1 MIIYRAKKA
10 GFCFGV
16 KRAIEMAQKTA
27 QQGLKPIYSLGPLIH
42 NTQVVNSLAQKGIKT
57 IDSLKQAQTKGT
69 LLIRSHGEPRNVLE
83 AAKAQGLQ
91 IVDATCPF
99 VQKAQNTAA
108 QMWAEGKKVIIFG
121 NKEHPEVK
129 GILSWTDDQ
138 AVVIKDQAE
147 AEKLELDQQP
157 AGLLAQTT
165 QVLANFQIIAEILR
179 KKNPNLEIVNT
190 ICHATAKRQEAAV
203 ELAQSVEVM
212 IVIGDPQSA
221 NTAKLTELCKGTG
234 TITYQV
240 ETADNIPPLK
250 LEGVKTIGVTAG
262 ASTPQQIIE
271 AVERRMKELD
281 KKMTEEN
288 MVNQEDAAN
297 EAEVSMTDEVMD
309 VKSVRSGE
317 VVKGTVVQIT
327 SDEILVDIG
336 AKSEGFIPLKE
347 LASFA
352 VDDPRQIIEE
362 GQEVEV
368 YVLKAEDSEGRII
381 LSKQRADSAKMWES
395 LQDKLDNQETV
406 EGEVKEVVKGGLLVD
421 IGIRAFMPAS
431 LVDRRYVEDLNVYLG
446 QKLQARIIEL
456 KQMKDSP
463 RKKVV
468 LSRKALLEEEYLKK
482 REEML
487 ATLEEGSVV
496 KGVVRRITNF
506 GAFVDIGGIDGLLHV
521 SEMSW
526 HRINHP
532 SEAVSVGDEINVKI
546 LKVDQESEKISL
558 GLKQVLPN
566 PWSSV
571 DETYKPGSIITA
583 KVVRLAPFGAFVQLE
598 PGVEGLVHIS
608 HLADHHVEK
617 PEEVVS
623 EGEQIQVKVLSVD
636 KEQKRIRLSIREV
649 NKEKEPRPKP
659 EPKPAPENDIPEAAN
674 DTSNLTIGDMLGDQ
688 LKALTKED

>member
-16 KRAIEMAQKTA
+16 KRAIELALRTA
-27 QQGLKPIYSLGPLIH
+27 QQSSKPIYSLGPLIH

-57 IDSLKQAQTKGT
+57 IDSLEQAQAGGT
-69 LLIRSHGEPRNVLE
+69 LLIRSHGESRNVLE
-83 AAKAQGLQ
+83 AAQVQGLQ

-108 QMWAEGKKVIIFG
+108 QMWAQGKKVIIFG

-129 GILSWTDDQ
+129 GILSWTNNQ
-138 AVVIKDQAE
+138 AVVIKNQAE
-147 AEKLELDQQP
+147 AEQLELNQEP
-157 AGLLAQTT
+157 TGLLAQTT
-165 QVLANFQIIAEILR
+165 QVLAKFQAIAKII
-179 KKNPNLEIVNT
+179 KQKTSDLEIVNT

-203 ELAQSVEVM
+203 ELAKHVEAMV
-212 IVIGDPQSA
+212 VIGDPQSA

-234 TITYQV
+234 TTTYQV
-240 ETADNIPPLK
+240 ETADNINPLK
-250 LEGVKTIGVTAG
+250 LAGVRIIGITAG

-288 MVNQEDAAN
+288 MVNQTDAAN
-297 EAEVSMTDEVMD
+297 EAEVSMTDEAMD

-327 SDEILVDIG
+327 SDGLLVDIG

-347 LASFA
+347 LASFS
-352 VDDPRQIIEE
+352 VDDPRQIVAE
-362 GQEVEV
+362 GQEIEV

-446 QKLQARIIEL
+446 QKLQAKIIEL

-487 ATLEEGSVV
+487 ATIEEGSGV
-496 KGVVRRITNF
+496 KGGVRRITNF
-506 GAFVDIGGIDGLLHV
+506 GAFVDIGGIDGLLHI

-526 HRINHP
+526 YRINHP
-532 SEAVSVGDEINVKI
+532 SEVVNVGDEIEVKI
-546 LKVDQESEKISL
+546 LKVDQENEKISL

-566 PWSSV
+566 PWDNV
-571 DETYKPGSIITA
+571 DENYQTGSIITA

-623 EGEQIQVKVLSVD
+623 EGEEIQVKVLSVD

-649 NKEKEPRPKP
+649 NKEREPRQKP
-659 EPKPAPENDIPEAAN
+659 EPKPVPENDIPEVAN
-674 DTSNLTIGDMLGDQ
+674 DNSNLTIGDMLGEQ
-688 LKALTKED
+688 LKSLVKED

>member
-16 KRAIEMAQKTA
+16 KRAIELALRTA
-27 QQGLKPIYSLGPLIH
+27 QQSSKPIYSLGPLIH

-57 IDSLKQAQTKGT
+57 IDSLEQAQAGGT
-69 LLIRSHGEPRNVLE
+69 LLIRSHGESRNVLE
-83 AAKAQGLQ
+83 AAQIQGLQ

-108 QMWAEGKKVIIFG
+108 QMWAQGKKVIIFG

-129 GILSWTDDQ
+129 GILSWTNNQ
-138 AVVIKDQAE
+138 AVVIKNQAE
-147 AEKLELDQQP
+147 AEQLELNQEP

-165 QVLANFQIIAEILR
+165 QVLAKFQSIAKILQQ
-179 KKNPNLEIVNT
+179 KTSDLEIVNT

-203 ELAQSVEVM
+203 ELAKTVEAMV
-212 IVIGDPQSA
+212 VIGDPQSA

-234 TITYQV
+234 TTTYQV
-240 ETADNIPPLK
+240 ETADNINPLK
-250 LEGVKTIGVTAG
+250 LAGVRTIGITAG

-288 MVNQEDAAN
+288 MVNQENAAN
-297 EAEVSMTDEVMD
+297 EAEVSMTDEAMD

-317 VVKGTVVQIT
+317 VVKGTVVQIN

-347 LASFA
+347 LASFS
-352 VDDPRQIIEE
+352 VDDPRQIVEE
-362 GQEVEV
+362 GQEIEV

-446 QKLQARIIEL
+446 QKLQAKIIEL

-487 ATLEEGSVV
+487 ATIEEGSVV

-526 HRINHP
+526 YRINHP
-532 SEAVSVGDEINVKI
+532 SEVVSVGDEIEVKI
-546 LKVDQESEKISL
+546 LKVDQENEKISL

-566 PWSSV
+566 PWDNV
-571 DETYKPGSIITA
+571 DENYQAGSIITA

-623 EGEQIQVKVLSVD
+623 EGEEIQVKVLSVD

-649 NKEKEPRPKP
+649 NKEREPRQKP
-659 EPKPAPENDIPEAAN
+659 EPKPVPENDIPEVAN
-674 DTSNLTIGDMLGDQ
+674 DNSNLTIGDMLGEQ
-688 LKALTKED
+688 LKSLVKED